1 MVHERQKSEPLG
13 CAGSSGVWLAFTFT
27 FGEVADFLFA
37 VVVVLLP
44 FFLVLAAAGRLLLDE
59 TEPDTSALLFICLM
73 NLFLVASA
81 SGNWSIFSSMKAAL
95 LSTCCSSYLPP
106 LASFI

>member
-1 MVHERQKSEPLG
+1 MQVKRQR
-13 CAGSSGVWLAFTFT
+13 LAARP
-27 FGEVADFLFA
+27 EIILEAA
-37 VVVVLLP
+37 AAVLLP
-44 FFLVLAAAGRLLLDE
+44 FFLVLAAGRRLVDE
-59 TEPDTSALLFICLM
+59 EPDPALLFICRM